1 MIRKACRKDILAVV
15 INSSNLRNHCK
26 VLALTINMSLRSSTN
41 QTQQIEFKKFAE
53 CILSTWDEIV
63 SANESGEI

>member
-1 MIRKACRKDILAVV
+1 
-15 INSSNLRNHCK
+15 